1 MTLRLTSITLLIL
14 TALEPRLALA
24 QAAQPQPAAAALNI
38 AGDIASPVQLSLAD
52 LAKMPRATATVH
64 EMDGSSNRYEGVA
77 LRDVLTRAG
86 APLGKDFRGKAV
98 STCVLAKA
106 RDGYAAVF
114 TLGEVDP
121 DFGNEQIIVADKRNG
136 EPLPENQGP
145 FRIVCPNDKH
155 GARSVR
161 MLETL
166 EVMRLRK

>member
-1 MTLRLTSITLLIL
+1 MTKRGIRIDVLTLA
-14 TALEPRLALA
+14 ALFSGLALGQVT
-24 QAAQPQPAAAALNI
+24 QATLAVT
-38 AGDIASPVQLSLAD
+38 GDISSPLQLSLDD

-77 LRDVLTRAG
+77 LRDVLARAG
-86 APLGKDFRGKAV
+86 APLGKAFRGKAV

-106 RDGYAAVF
+106 RDGYEAVF
-114 TLGEVDP
+114 ALGEVEP

-136 EPLPENQGP
+136 APLPANQGP
-145 FRIVCPNDKH
+145 FCIVCPNDKH

-166 EVMRLRK
+166 EVMQLRK